1 MKGGSS
7 RSLLRAA
14 FSVISL
20 NNKINLEQMQHI
32 LVASAL
38 ECDFHIDYV
47 QILKSNSTPDWKTE
61 FHLFSLS
68 G

>member
-1 MKGGSS
+1 
-7 RSLLRAA
+7 
-14 FSVISL
+14 
-20 NNKINLEQMQHI
+20 MQHI

-47 QILKSNSTPDWKTE
+47 LIFKSNSTPDWETE

-68 G
+68 GYKCVSPLTTTSNTLVVLPHKPGSI